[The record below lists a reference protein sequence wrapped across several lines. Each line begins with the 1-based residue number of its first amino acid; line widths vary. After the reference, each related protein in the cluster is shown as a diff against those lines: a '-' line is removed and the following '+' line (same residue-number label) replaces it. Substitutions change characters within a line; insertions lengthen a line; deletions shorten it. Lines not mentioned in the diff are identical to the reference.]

1 VSLLGWMLSIAT
13 SLASPALSHF
23 VLGRLPSGSLHRQE
37 RRYSIDIMRNTD
49 LKTVPDDGST
59 IV

>member
-1 VSLLGWMLSIAT
+1 MLSIAT